1 MSNYLYGVFDC
12 MFLSCYVRVSEWIHT
27 CRPATLFK
35 ELLARCKREIWS
47 LSDCNWTGTHN
58 HLVRKRTLKHLAK
71 LAKWLCIWVQLQSLK
86 LQISR
91 LLRAKS
97 SLTFRQLYSCEFT
110 LKRVR
115 DMTRT
120 CSQISRD
127 NEIFNSSIL
136 ALIVSQNVTS
146 ILFIYVSL
154 IYWCQLFSRVTF
166 SKNTYLR

>member
-1 MSNYLYGVFDC
+1 

-154 IYWCQLFSRVTF
+154 IYWCQLFSKVTF